1 MSTQQDMSAMQ
12 FRQRPCGVML
22 MVIFLFLQGIFMLIA
37 GIFGIFGLVV
47 LVFNPSQGGAL
58 LTHGIIYFTLGI
70 LSIAFSIGMFLLKPW
85 AFWAAITIAAFNLV
99 VSLIV
104 LVQTG
109 FTSWGHFFNAIF
121 SLVVLLYFLTDN
133 DVRAAF
139 LTTTDTVHSL

>member
-1 MSTQQDMSAMQ
+1 MSTQQDMSALQ

-22 MVIFLFLQGIFMLIA
+22 VVVFLFLQGIFMMIT

-47 LVFNPSQGGAL
+47 FIFNPFRGEAL
-58 LTHGIIYFTLGI
+58 LTQGVIYFILGI
-70 LSIAFSIGMFLLKPW
+70 LSIVFSVGMFLLKPW
-85 AFWAAITIAAFNLV
+85 AFWAAIIIAAFNLV

-109 FTSWGHFFNAIF
+109 FASWGYFFNAVF
-121 SLVVLLYFLTDN
+121 SLVILLYFLTDN

-139 LTTTDTVHSL
+139 LTTTGTAQSL